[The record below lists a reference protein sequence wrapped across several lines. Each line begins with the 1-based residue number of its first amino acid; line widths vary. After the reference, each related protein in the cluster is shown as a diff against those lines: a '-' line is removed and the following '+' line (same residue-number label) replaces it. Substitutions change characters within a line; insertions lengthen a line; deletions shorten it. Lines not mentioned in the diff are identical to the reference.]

1 MIYGYELVQKEFAR
15 RDYEGLTKDQAEKL
29 KAKRSEI
36 AKKTLEKR
44 RQINKQLESANRKLN
59 LVSSRIP
66 ESAKQALEEA
76 IVKSRE
82 VGYGKTLDYS
92 KKEAANARNKILN
105 TEAVQKKVKTTTNQ
119 KVDSKT
125 KRNIAKR
132 ALDWIKKNPKKSAGI
147 GLGAATLGTGAVL
160 GYQHYKKKKD

>member
-59 LVSSRIP
+59 KVSSRIP
-66 ESAKQALEEA
+66 ESAKQVLEEA

-82 VGYGKTLDYS
+82 IGYGRTLDYS
-92 KKEAANARNKILN
+92 RNEATNVRNKILN
-105 TEAVQKKVKTTTNQ
+105 PKAVQEKVKTTTQN
-119 KVDSKT
+119 VDSKT

>member
-59 LVSSRIP
+59 KVSSRIP

-82 VGYGKTLDYS
+82 IGYGRTLDYS
-92 KKEAANARNKILN
+92 KNEATNARNKILN
-105 TEAVQKKVKTTTNQ
+105 PKAVQEKVKTTTS
-119 KVDSKT
+119 VDSKT

-147 GLGAATLGTGAVL
+147 GLGAAATLGTGAVL

>member
-15 RDYEGLTKDQAEKL
+15 KDYEGLTEFQSEKL

-44 RQINKQLESANRKLN
+44 RQINKQLESANKKLN
-59 LVSSRIP
+59 KAGSRIP
-66 ESAKQALEEA
+66 ESAKKALEEA
-76 IVKSRE
+76 MTKSRE
-82 VGYGKTLDYS
+82 IGYGRTLDYS
-92 KKEAANARNKILN
+92 KNEAAKARNEILSP
-105 TEAVQKKVKTTTNQ
+105 EAVQEKVRTTTTT
-119 KVDSKT
+119 VDNKT

-147 GLGAATLGTGAVL
+147 GLGAATLGTGAVI